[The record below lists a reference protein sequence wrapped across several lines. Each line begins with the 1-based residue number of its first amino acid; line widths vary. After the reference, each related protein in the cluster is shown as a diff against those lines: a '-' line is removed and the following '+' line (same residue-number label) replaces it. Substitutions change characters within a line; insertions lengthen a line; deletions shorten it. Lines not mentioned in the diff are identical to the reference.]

1 MWVNTIFNYK
11 FKNQLYYC
19 VHFAYL
25 PLLYLLF
32 YLFLKHCL
40 MLSFRCKQD
49 EHCSIQARSWQNC
62 CSGKAT
68 TITYY
73 ECVFVALV
81 IHHTVRMR
89 PHMWSVRLH
98 SIFPNYPI
106 NGTIFEKKI
115 EHKICGLILSVTFF
129 WNICHYKKNWVRYD
143 HKYLHVKCCYS
154 CHTLIKLEFYRQLF
168 EKYTLNF
175 MKIHPVDAELFH
187 EGELT
192 DDRID
197 MKKLTL
203 LSSISWTHLKM
214 HYVW

>member
-11 FKNQLYYC
+11 FKNQLHYC

-40 MLSFRCKQD
+40 MLSFRCQQD

-81 IHHTVRMR
+81 IQHTVRMR

-106 NGTIFEKKI
+106 NGTIFEKKLNI
-115 EHKICGLILSVTFF
+115 KYVFWFCLWRFPETSVITRRTEWDMITNTFMWSAVILVT
-129 WNICHYKKNWVRYD
+129 
-143 HKYLHVKCCYS
+143 L
-154 CHTLIKLEFYRQLF
+154 
-168 EKYTLNF
+168 
-175 MKIHPVDAELFH
+175 
-187 EGELT
+187 
-192 DDRID
+192 
-197 MKKLTL
+197 
-203 LSSISWTHLKM
+203 
-214 HYVW
+214 